1 VRRHGVARV
10 AGCGKL
16 ETNENSCPIS
26 IGADWALVRLSSGEY
41 ICVDTGTFEA
51 LGYILGWEH
60 EADVIRVFRTF
71 LTKCS
76 VVLDIGANFGLYT
89 ALGASI
95 VRKHGRLYAFE
106 ANPRVFASLQRTMVA
121 NDLYLNPNIVAAN
134 LLVSKESGR
143 GLLHYSANLPSGGT
157 MSDVELSGGMQRTV
171 EVAMTTID
179 DFLPADLPVDLVKID
194 VEGHEPLVL
203 RGMERTIARSPDI
216 RIIIEFADTFLAHT
230 VNPADFVDY
239 IRGLGFAVCRVLPNF
254 KIKLVAPGEALSG
267 FNYCL
272 LTRTPAD
279 DIRAVEDRRKHPP
292 IRFKRW
298 LNRHPVRWGRYRRI
312 WGRW

>member
-1 VRRHGVARV
+1 MKIRRSIA
-10 AGCGKL
+10 
-16 ETNENSCPIS
+16 
-26 IGADWALVRLSSGEY
+26 IGAEWALVRLASGEY
-41 ICVDTGTFEA
+41 LCVDTGTFEA

-71 LTKCS
+71 LTQRS

-89 ALGASI
+89 AVAATM

-106 ANPRVFASLQRTMVA
+106 GNPRVFASLQRTLVA
-121 NDLYLNPNIVAAN
+121 NDLYFKPNIVAVN
-134 LLVSKESGR
+134 LLVSNKSGR
-143 GLLHYSANLPSGGT
+143 GVLRYSPNLPSGGT
-157 MSDVELSGGMQRTV
+157 MSEVELAGGMQRTV

-179 DFLPADLPVDLVKID
+179 DFLPADLPVDLAKID

-203 RGMERTIARSPDI
+203 RGMERTIARSPGI
-216 RIIIEFADTFLAHT
+216 RIIIEVADSMLAQT
-230 VNPADFVDY
+230 IKPADFIDY
-239 IRGLGFAVCRVLPNF
+239 IRGLGFAICRVLPNF
-254 KIKLVAPGEALSG
+254 KLRLVAPGEALSG

-279 DIRAVEDRRKHPP
+279 DIRAVDNRRKYLP

-298 LNRHPVRWGRYRRI
+298 LHGTPVRWGRYRRI